1 MRQKKIRNGGFV
13 LIEFAIALP
22 LLILVMYGLATVSL
36 QLFKLGRDQ
45 LADYV
50 LESEARY
57 VMERIT
63 QEARTAVEIKITE
76 FTDEV
81 DKIKIV
87 YHTVTDTNT
96 SQEYYDEDKIYY
108 LFKNVDVWS
117 TRFFIPRLENQVYVS
132 LNAKRQDDTNL
143 TNPITGDNFF
153 GGTKINTLKYD
164 FDEEKKIL
172 HIELEM
178 ESLVTGRKIKIATA
192 VFVSGY
198 EVTPDE

>member
-132 LNAKRQDDTNL
+132 LDAKRQDDTNL